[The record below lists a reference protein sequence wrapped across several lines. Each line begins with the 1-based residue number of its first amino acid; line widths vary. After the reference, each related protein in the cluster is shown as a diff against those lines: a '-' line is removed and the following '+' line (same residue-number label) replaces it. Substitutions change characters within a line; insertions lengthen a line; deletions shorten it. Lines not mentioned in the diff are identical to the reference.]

1 MNLTDEQN
9 LFLSKRRKLVHSWRY
24 VGSALFIITLGFLTW
39 QFIRNP
45 LLANPFEVAARLTSN
60 TIPES
65 TLSVMVMMM
74 PVFFLVSYFLILVV
88 ILILFVAFSTEK
100 KYQRILDDLL
110 KSKVGGT

>member
-24 VGSALFIITLGFLTW
+24 VGSALIFITLGILTW

-45 LLANPFEVAARLTSN
+45 LLANPLEVASRLSSN

-65 TLSVMVMMM
+65 TLSVMVVMM

-88 ILILFVAFSTEK
+88 ILILSFSLSTEK
-100 KYQRILDDLL
+100 KYQRILDALL
-110 KSKVGGT
+110 SSKNGGN